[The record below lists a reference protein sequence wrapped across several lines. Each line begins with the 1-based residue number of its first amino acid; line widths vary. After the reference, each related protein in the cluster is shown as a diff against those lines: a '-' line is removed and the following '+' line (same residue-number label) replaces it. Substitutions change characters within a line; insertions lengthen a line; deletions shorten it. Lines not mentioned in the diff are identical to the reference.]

1 MGALAWWL
9 VPIGATILAAAW
21 VTATG
26 WWRRSRSSQAF
37 GSIEDIE
44 RFRRALARPNVV
56 THPKDGKG
64 RPRR

>member
-9 VPIGATILAAAW
+9 VPIGATLLAAAW
-21 VTATG
+21 VTAAAR
-26 WWRRSRSSQAF
+26 WRRSRSRQAF

-56 THPKDGKG
+56 IRPKDGPG
-64 RPRR
+64 TRR

>member
-9 VPIGATILAAAW
+9 VPIGATILAAIW
-21 VTATG
+21 VTAAAR
-26 WWRRSRSSQAF
+26 WRRSRSRQAF

-56 THPKDGKG
+56 TRPKDD
-64 RPRR
+64 PRTRR

>member
-9 VPIGATILAAAW
+9 VPICATILAAVW
-21 VTATG
+21 VTAAAR
-26 WWRRSRSSQAF
+26 WRRSRSRQAF

-56 THPKDGKG
+56 TRPKDDRGT
-64 RPRR
+64 RR